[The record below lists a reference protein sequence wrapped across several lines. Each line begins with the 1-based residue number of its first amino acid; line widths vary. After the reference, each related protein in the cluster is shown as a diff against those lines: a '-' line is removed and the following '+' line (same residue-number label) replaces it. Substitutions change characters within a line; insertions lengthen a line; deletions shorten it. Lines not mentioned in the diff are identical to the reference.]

1 IISFLKENGIH
12 DNEISVSAPEIV
24 DMEAERFIEN
34 KSPYRYN
41 LTSVITIT
49 TENVDKVRALM
60 TRQAELLKQGIAVT
74 VNNYSVRYEYTKLN
88 EIKPQM
94 IEEATKNARKAAE
107 KFAKDSGSKLGKIK
121 NATQGQFV
129 ISDRDENT
137 PYIKNIR
144 VVSTITYYL
153 ED

>member
-1 IISFLKENGIH
+1 M
-12 DNEISVSAPEIV
+12 A
-24 DMEAERFIEN
+24 
-34 KSPYRYN
+34 
-41 LTSVITIT
+41 
-49 TENVDKVRALM
+49 
-60 TRQAELLKQGIAVT
+60 RQAELLKQGIAVT

-107 KFAKDSGSKLGKIK
+107 KFAKDLGSKLGKIK

-137 PYIKNIR
+137 PYI
-144 VVSTITYYL
+144 
-153 ED
+153 